1 MKKKNSILIVDDSP
15 IIIMEM
21 TEILS
26 SDYEVFTEIDAQ
38 KIVETAEKVLPDL
51 ILLDIVM
58 PEQDGYTAIASLKSH
73 ENLKD
78 IPVIFISGLNAVDS
92 EERGLQWGAAD
103 YIHKPFAKEIV
114 KLRVENQFKILKQIQ
129 EIEAANNVCY
139 DLTKLLTSIINDVRV
154 PISNITKT
162 ASAALGEDVDD
173 KAKDYFREILSDT
186 SKLMKITDTAIK
198 NKLDS

>member
-1 MKKKNSILIVDDSP
+1 
-15 IIIMEM
+15 MEM